1 MRDKTMTIQACVN
14 SALKSKTAQMLY
26 ERAVQSFGIPALVVS
41 KLSFAAAQSTLEYAP
56 YANYSDK
63 EMKSE
68 IHCHFAAT
76 LAELLVA
83 YYLCVED
90 GVDPAITLH

>member
-1 MRDKTMTIQACVN
+1 MTIQTCVN

-26 ERAVQSFGIPALVVS
+26 EKAVHAFGIPAIVVS
-41 KLSFAAAQSTLEYAP
+41 ELSCAAAQSTLEYAP
-56 YANYSDK
+56 YANYTER

-76 LAELLVA
+76 LAELLVT

-90 GVDPAITLH
+90 GVEPAITLH